1 MSFRFQAS
9 NYRFQVSSFRMRDKN
24 GGFIGKKSEI
34 IVFFDTFFWTKT
46 PLFIGYVK
54 KMCAKVKKAKRNKIN
69 VTFRKEI
76 KTKNLDN
83 IKDIS

>member
-1 MSFRFQAS
+1 MS
-9 NYRFQVSSFRMRDKN
+9 YRV
-24 GGFIGKKSEI
+24 
-34 IVFFDTFFWTKT
+34 KT

>member
-1 MSFRFQAS
+1 MG
-9 NYRFQVSSFRMRDKN
+9 DKN

-34 IVFFDTFFWTKT
+34 IVFLTHFFWTKI

-54 KMCAKVKKAKRNKIN
+54 KTLAKVKKAKRNKIN

>member
-1 MSFRFQAS
+1 MSSRA
-9 NYRFQVSSFRMRDKN
+9 
-24 GGFIGKKSEI
+24 
-34 IVFFDTFFWTKT
+34 KT

-54 KMCAKVKKAKRNKIN
+54 KMRAKVKKAKRNKKN

-76 KTKNLDN
+76 KNKNLDN

>member
-1 MSFRFQAS
+1 
-9 NYRFQVSSFRMRDKN
+9 MRDKN

-34 IVFFDTFFWTKT
+34 IVFLTHFFWTKT

-54 KMCAKVKKAKRNKIN
+54 KMRAKVKKAKRNKIN

>member
-1 MSFRFQAS
+1 MG
-9 NYRFQVSSFRMRDKN
+9 DKN
-24 GGFIGKKSEI
+24 CGFIGKKSEI
-34 IVFFDTFFWTKT
+34 IVFLHMFFRSKT
-46 PLFIGYVK
+46 
-54 KMCAKVKKAKRNKIN
+54 AKVKKAKRNKIN

>member
-1 MSFRFQAS
+1 
-9 NYRFQVSSFRMRDKN
+9 MRDKN

-34 IVFFDTFFWTKT
+34 NVFLHMFFRSKI

>member
-1 MSFRFQAS
+1 
-9 NYRFQVSSFRMRDKN
+9 MRDEN
-24 GGFIGKKSEI
+24 CGFIGKKCNLS
-34 IVFFDTFFWTKT
+34 VFLIHIFKAKS
-46 PLFIGYVK
+46 LQSVGYVK
-54 KMCAKVKKAKRNKIN
+54 KTLAKVKKAKRNKIN

>member
-1 MSFRFQAS
+1 MS
-9 NYRFQVSSFRMRDKN
+9 YRAK
-24 GGFIGKKSEI
+24 I
-34 IVFFDTFFWTKT
+34 

-54 KMCAKVKKAKRNKIN
+54 KMRAKVKKAKCNKIN

>member
-1 MSFRFQAS
+1 MSFRA
-9 NYRFQVSSFRMRDKN
+9 
-24 GGFIGKKSEI
+24 
-34 IVFFDTFFWTKT
+34 KT

-54 KMCAKVKKAKRNKIN
+54 KMRAKAKVKKAKRNKIN